1 MIASVFKV
9 NINKIFKII
18 KIIDVLF
25 VGRMIKWIFALLFV
39 GGIVSSCESVRQ
51 LGQDDIDRINHNE
64 KLFSKEMKGYWE
76 R

>member
-9 NINKIFKII
+9 NINKIFKVI

-39 GGIVSSCESVRQ
+39 GGIVSSCGSVRQ
-51 LGQDDIDRINHNE
+51 IGQDDIDRINHNE
-64 KLFSKEMKGYWE
+64 KLFNKEMKGHWE

>member
-1 MIASVFKV
+1 M
-9 NINKIFKII
+9 
-18 KIIDVLF
+18 LF

-51 LGQDDIDRINHNE
+51 IGQDDIDRINHNE